1 MRLWFWREFP
11 DVHRH
16 ARRLFR
22 PASGVMTTS
31 ATPGRRHRRRS
42 PTVTR
47 RKIDPFSAPSKR
59 MKRKGKRKDV
69 KHKLHKER
77 TAGQRPLCLVWSC
90 CSELL
95 LVSVAVFGESDHC
108 ALFPTCLPS
117 SLRKER
123 RRRGTGLAPE
133 FWRPDSRWTIA
144 RYVLETDFASYCI
157 ILARNIELLQ

>member
-1 MRLWFWREFP
+1 MLQCSSTSYATLIL
-11 DVHRH
+11 
-16 ARRLFR
+16 ARISRYAPTRQTAFQ
-22 PASGVMTTS
+22 ASE
-31 ATPGRRHRRRS
+31 RRNDNERDARASSS
-42 PTVTR
+42 PSFANRYR
-47 RKIDPFSAPSKR
+47 RKIDPFSTPSKR

-133 FWRPDSRWTIA
+133 F
-144 RYVLETDFASYCI
+144 
-157 ILARNIELLQ
+157 